1 MVTLLLDQTR
11 LEVVL
16 SVTERA
22 LSFRKRNVL
31 IDRSLITKV
40 QLTDDAWNWLR
51 GVRSPG
57 TFLPGAVA
65 MGTWRSAFGR
75 DFALIRRRRPSVV
88 IDIHGHD
95 EFERVILTTR
105 HGLALVTALCLD
117 GGVLAEVVSSHS

>member
-1 MVTLLLDQTR
+1 MTLLLDQTR

-16 SVTERA
+16 TVTERA

-31 IDRSLITKV
+31 IDRSSITKV

-57 TFLPGAVA
+57 TFLPGAIA

-88 IDIHGHD
+88 IDIHGHE

-105 HGLALVTALCLD
+105 HGLALVTALRLD